1 MKKHKYHVAKN
12 FTVDDGDFR
21 LVEEEL
27 RYEQRY
33 EGRAYHKAVVVC
45 DCGNERQAF
54 VTEFG
59 LMGKK
64 NDKNVVCCP
73 ECAAKRGATPAEIL
87 IMRLMSRQNEG
98 RRSTV

>member
-1 MKKHKYHVAKN
+1 MEKHKYHVAKN
-12 FTVDDGDFR
+12 FPVDDGDFR
-21 LVEEEL
+21 LVEQEL
-27 RYEQRY
+27 KYEQRY

-45 DCGNERQAF
+45 DCGQERQAL

-59 LMGKK
+59 PIGGKK
-64 NDKNVVCCP
+64 EKNVVCCP
-73 ECAAKRGATPAEIL
+73 ECAAKRGATPAESL

>member
-21 LVEEEL
+21 LLEEEL

-59 LMGKK
+59 LWARRMIRMWCVAL
-64 NDKNVVCCP
+64 DAP
-73 ECAAKRGATPAEIL
+73 PRGLPLQPKA
-87 IMRLMSRQNEG
+87 
-98 RRSTV
+98 